1 MIEDQ
6 IIRNPLF
13 PTTKTDTSLTN
24 INHGF
29 LFYIFWVC
37 LKKVQ
42 EGTKVKN
49 MKDIIY
55 IPLHQT

>member
-37 LKKVQ
+37 LKKSKK
-42 EGTKVKN
+42 ELRSKT
-49 MKDIIY
+49 
-55 IPLHQT
+55 